1 MYDRA
6 LVVQQAA
13 VFVFD
18 GDIER
23 YITTGEM
30 SRRKKV
36 PYTAEQ
42 EALIAKTLR
51 TGKLIIP

>member
-42 EALIAKTLR
+42 EALIAETLR